1 MLAAIAM
8 HEHTRRRFFGHLM
21 FGAAGALG
29 YGCAGDGATSASPR
43 SGAGA
48 GGGSTDAAL
57 TKLPIER
64 RRLGKTDMDVSVLG
78 FGGAEIGYEKTD
90 QAVVDR
96 LLHGALDAGLN
107 VIDTAECYIDS
118 EGAIGRAV
126 AGRRK
131 DYYLF
136 TKVGHW
142 PQENGWTK
150 AGIARSLER
159 SLQRLKVDHVD
170 LVQLHSCGKD
180 LLERGEVIEAL
191 EEAKRAGKTRY
202 VGYSGDREDALYAV
216 ECGRFDTL
224 QTSLNVF
231 DQQVLDVALPKARE
245 RQMGVICK
253 RPIGNA
259 VWRYD
264 DKPDNGY
271 HVEYWQRMRK
281 LAYSFCTGDVR
292 KDAGPDGA
300 AGIALRFTLGTPGV
314 HTAIVGTS
322 NPTRF
327 VQNAALLTPGPLAES
342 VVGAIRARWREVA
355 EPSWVGQT

>member
-1 MLAAIAM
+1 
-8 HEHTRRRFFGHLM
+8 M

-29 YGCAGDGATSASPR
+29 YGCTGGGSAANQPGSGLGATSS
-43 SGAGA
+43 
-48 GGGSTDAAL
+48 L
-57 TKLPIER
+57 ER
-64 RRLGKTDMDVSVLG
+64 RRLGKTDMNVSVLG
-78 FGGAEIGYEKTD
+78 FGGAEIGYEKTE

-96 LLHGALDAGLN
+96 LLNGALDAGLN
-107 VIDTAECYIDS
+107 VIDTAECYVDS

-142 PQENGWTK
+142 PEDGWTK
-150 AGIARSLER
+150 SGIARSLER
-159 SLQRLKVDHVD
+159 SLQRLKTDCVD

-180 LLERGEVIEAL
+180 VLERGEVIEAL
-191 EEAKRAGKTRY
+191 EAARQAGKTRY
-202 VGYSGDREDALYAV
+202 IGYSGDREEAVWAV
-216 ECGRFDTL
+216 ESGRFDTL

-231 DQQVLDVALPKARE
+231 DQQVLDTALPRAHE

-264 DKPDNGY
+264 DKPTNGY

-281 LAYSFCTGDVR
+281 LAYPFCAGER
-292 KDAGPDGA
+292 SKDSGPEGA
-300 AGIALRFTLGTPGV
+300 ASIALRFTLVSLGV

-322 NPTRF
+322 NPARF
-327 VQNAALLTPGPLAES
+327 AQNAALLSAGPLPEATVS
-342 VVGAIRARWREVA
+342 LIRARWREVA
-355 EPSWVGQT
+355 EPQWVGQT